1 MRVVEKHIA
10 LIFHRFLKGNHKINI
25 FINGKAIEP
34 FDPFHSTHIA
44 TQELQEEIIN
54 LNDENLSFSPSHPI
68 KPNAQNIANR
78 IRNIIVNEK
87 EKDITRPLSQP

>member
-54 LNDENLSFSPSHPI
+54 LNDEKI
-68 KPNAQNIANR
+68 I
-78 IRNIIVNEK
+78 IRPYILPHYSK
-87 EKDITRPLSQP
+87 LSQKEYDYYDEDGGYLKNQGFLCI